1 MKVMKSDKL
10 DLLNWMDQGA
20 EHQWF
25 SASPS
30 ITGREH
36 QELPPLHGRKA
47 ISIQL
52 KEDTYMPA
60 KLLYKVWDV
69 LINPYIE
76 KRITLQNY
84 YKSLHQ
90 ALKEDETGWLT
101 PLPAHPKDRQ
111 FSTNIEKILRIAN
124 DMVSCLLEIREQTTE
139 IQVPWILQINVSYL
153 DKVSLIFLQRLIYR
167 TKDLP
172 IAIDTYYFHQQH
184 FSSRDQNIN
193 QLINIRVRDF
203 YKSLG
208 VDHLKETAKTGSSNE
223 RFQLLNTPLEK
234 ALVWCDGYSVL
245 AHANQLLTKVCHD
258 EEEAEVLFLVMRAYL
273 FERQLSAAELT
284 LQNIIQTNKYSSNIR
299 ARASIYYALL
309 LANHIKRP
317 EEALR
322 VVNKGMAFLSGINDE
337 SAVREMAWLHNVEA
351 LTYYRLQQLPQA
363 AKSLQ
368 QVKVYIKQIGEED
381 AALLSSAYAQNSSYL
396 YEAIGKMDAAIQAQQ
411 VFIHKNAGQD
421 DSFLVGHW
429 FRIGFLAGK
438 KGELDISLSWLDKA
452 YQACNM
458 ISDPYMQEWIA
469 RSTAYILLQSKEMDR
484 AALWLQRS
492 ANLCRKIHLVPEWIS
507 VSSALSAVHKMIGAS
522 EEPWKSAIKRAEKLY
537 PSELRNRKEQLEKM
551 ERGEIEV
558 YQIIPKPN
566 SRFFYPFHHFWF

>member
-10 DLLNWMDQGA
+10 DLFNWIDQGA

-36 QELPPLHGRKA
+36 HELPPLHERK
-47 ISIQL
+47 SILIEL
-52 KEDTYMPA
+52 KEDTYLPA

-69 LINPYIE
+69 LIDPYIA
-76 KRITLQNY
+76 KRTTIQNA
-84 YKSLHQ
+84 YKALHQ

-101 PLPAHPKDRQ
+101 PLPAHPLDRQ
-111 FSTNIEKILRIAN
+111 FSTNMEKILRIAN
-124 DMVSCLLEIREQTTE
+124 DTVSCLLEIREQTTE
-139 IQVPWILQINVSYL
+139 IQVPWILPLNVSYL

-167 TKDLP
+167 TKKLP
-172 IAIDTYYFHQQH
+172 IAIDTYYFYQEHI
-184 FSSRDQNIN
+184 SSKDLDAN
-193 QLINIRVRDF
+193 QLIYIRVRDF

-208 VDHLKETAKTGSSNE
+208 VDHLNQTDKTRLSNE
-223 RFQLLNTPLEK
+223 RFQLLKTPLEK
-234 ALVWCDGYSVL
+234 AVVWCDGYSVL
-245 AHANQLLTKVCHD
+245 AHANQLLTKVCND
-258 EEEAEVLFLVMRAYL
+258 EEEAELLFLVMRAYL
-273 FERQLSAAELT
+273 FERQLSAAEST
-284 LQNIIQTNKYSSNIR
+284 LQKIIQTNKYSSSIR

-317 EEALR
+317 EEAIH
-322 VVNKGMAFLSGINDE
+322 VVDQGMRFLSGMNDE
-337 SAVREMAWLHNVEA
+337 SAVREMAWLHNVKA

-368 QVKVYIKQIGEED
+368 QVKVYIKQLGKED
-381 AALLSSAYAQNSSYL
+381 TVLLSSAYAQNSSYL
-396 YEAIGKMDAAIQAQQ
+396 YEAIGKIDAAIQTQQ
-411 VFIHKNAGQD
+411 IFIQKNAGQD
-421 DSFLVGHW
+421 DSFLVAHW

-438 KGELDISLSWLDKA
+438 KGELHIALSWLDKA
-452 YQACNM
+452 YEACNR

-492 ANLCRKIHLVPEWIS
+492 TDLCNKIHLLPELIS
-507 VSSALSAVHKMIGAS
+507 VSTALYAVHQMIGVS
-522 EEPWKSAIKRAEKLY
+522 EEPSESPIRRDESLS
-537 PSELRNRKEQLEKM
+537 PSELRIRKEQLEHI